1 MFIYDFF
8 NIYSIYMYMYYV
20 INNIFYVLIFMYIKN
35 GYNF

>member
-8 NIYSIYMYMYYV
+8 NIYSIYMYYG
-20 INNIFYVLIFMYIKN
+20 INNIIYVLIYMYIKN